1 LADRGLARRKSK
13 IKGRKWS
20 LAAVVDGQ
28 RLGKA
33 EFYNQKQKMEL
44 GGSSQRTEQIQGLVS
59 KW

>member
-33 EFYNQKQKMEL
+33 EFYNQRQKMEL
-44 GGSSQRTEQIQGLVS
+44 GGSSRQTEAWQGGIL
-59 KW
+59 